1 MLNSACSCTLLH
13 QKCVMYINIYH
24 MNLKI
29 YQHLM
34 QGSATYGT
42 HATVG
47 TRDVHYGTSR
57 AAMSNPNG
65 LLSQICAAIL
75 TRAVH

>member
-1 MLNSACSCTLLH
+1 
-13 QKCVMYINIYH
+13 